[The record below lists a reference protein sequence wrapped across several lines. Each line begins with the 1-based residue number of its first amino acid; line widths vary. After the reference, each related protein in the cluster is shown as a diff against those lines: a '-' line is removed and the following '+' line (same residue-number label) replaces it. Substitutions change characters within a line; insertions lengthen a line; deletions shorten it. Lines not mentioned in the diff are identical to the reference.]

1 MIVIVFALEFES
13 AYFRAKFDP
22 RLRMG
27 IWTMGAMGEAVT
39 APLQQKLRSSKPG
52 IIVSAGFAGAL
63 QPGFQVGDLLVGA
76 NYSDPEVLAKLK
88 LSGIWRQGNVL
99 TVPSIIEHGTEKQ
112 RLGRESGAAVA
123 DMESA
128 HVAALCREHAIPM
141 LSVRCISDGVEDDM
155 PVPAAVL
162 MKPNGRPD
170 SLALFRHLVANPGA
184 VVGFNRLVKNARKAQ
199 ASLSEGLEELV
210 PQLLRL
216 C

>member
-1 MIVIVFALEFES
+1 MIAIVFALEFES
-13 AYFRAKFDP
+13 AYFRARFDP
-22 RLRMG
+22 RLRLG
-27 IWTMGAMGEAVT
+27 IWTMGAMGEAVA
-39 APLQQKLRSSKPG
+39 APFQQKLRTTRPG

-63 QPGFQVGDLLVGA
+63 QPDLQVGDLVIGT
-76 NYSDPEVLAKLK
+76 NYSDPKILEKLAF
-88 LSGIWRQGNVL
+88 SEIWQRGDVL
-99 TVPSIIEHGTEKQ
+99 TVPAIIEQGTEKA

-128 HVAALCREHAIPM
+128 HVAALCREFAIPM
-141 LSVRCISDGVEDDM
+141 LSIRCISDGVADDM
-155 PVPAAVL
+155 PVPANVL

-184 VVGFNRLVKNARKAQ
+184 VGGFNRLVKNARKAQ
-199 ASLSEGLEELV
+199 AALSDGLEELI